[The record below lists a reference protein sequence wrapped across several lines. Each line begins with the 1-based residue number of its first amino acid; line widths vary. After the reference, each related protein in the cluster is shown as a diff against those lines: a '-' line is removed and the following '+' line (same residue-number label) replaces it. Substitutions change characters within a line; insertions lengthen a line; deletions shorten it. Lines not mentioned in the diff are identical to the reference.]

1 MRVTGLRATLTI
13 WRRRLR
19 ERGPAAVSRAARLS
33 AAAMASYGAASVSV
47 ADPRP
52 VTAALTALL
61 VVQVTLVGTLAD
73 TARRV
78 LSVIVG
84 VGVAITV
91 STFAGFTW
99 WSLGALVAVAIM
111 LGQALRLGPHLME
124 VPISAMLI
132 LAAGGAGTQAT
143 DRVAETLIG
152 AAVGVLVNVAVPPRT
167 RTHSAGAA
175 VEEYAHR
182 MANLLERMSQA
193 LAEGPVSREE
203 AYDWLEELRRLSG
216 STVAVDRA
224 LIEAQQ
230 SRRLN
235 PRAVGSTDPV
245 PDLRNGLNAL
255 EHSAVSLRTV
265 LRSIADGAAG
275 ATAGEDDDQQRAE
288 LRIALAGLLAELAT
302 CIAEFGTLVRVED
315 EGGPHGDALRQALD
329 AARLATQELADRLRA
344 KMDQSES
351 WQLAGSLLAGVERVL
366 DELDADVLVHN
377 RQERRRQAAAFARPS
392 TAAARRIRASAQR
405 AIAENPT
412 LARRRRRR

>member
-1 MRVTGLRATLTI
+1 MKVARLRPTLTM
-13 WRRRLR
+13 WRGGLR
-19 ERGPAAVSRAARLS
+19 ERGPASLARAARLS
-33 AAAMASYGAASVSV
+33 AAAMASYGAASASV

-78 LSVIVG
+78 LSVVVG

-91 STFAGFTW
+91 STFVGFTW
-99 WSLGALVAVAIM
+99 WSLGGLVAVSIL

-152 AAVGVLVNVAVPPRT
+152 AAVGVLVNVAAPPRT
-167 RTHSAGAA
+167 RTRSAGAA
-175 VEEYAHR
+175 VEDYAHR

-193 LAEGPVSREE
+193 LAEGPVSRDQ
-203 AYDWLEELRRLSG
+203 AFGWLQELRNLAG
-216 STVAVDRA
+216 GTAAVDRA
-224 LIEAQQ
+224 LIEAEQ
-230 SRRLN
+230 SRKLN
-235 PRAVGSTDPV
+235 PRAVGSTDPI
-245 PDLRNGLNAL
+245 PDLRNGLDAL
-255 EHSAVSLRTV
+255 EHTAVSLRSV
-265 LRSIADGAAG
+265 LRSIAEGAAG
-275 ATAGEDDDQQRAE
+275 ATSTDDDDQRE
-288 LRIALAGLLAELAT
+288 EPRIALSALLAELAR

-315 EGGPHGDALRQALD
+315 EGGPHSDALRQALD
-329 AARLATQELADRLRA
+329 SARRAAQQLADRLRA
-344 KMDQSES
+344 EMDDSES
-351 WQLAGSLLAGVERVL
+351 WQLSGAVLAGVERAL
-366 DELDADVLVHN
+366 DELDADALVQT

-392 TAAARRIRASAQR
+392 TMAARRIRASARR